1 MPKYVYKCLE
11 CNQLYEVI
19 HSFKENINTC
29 AQINKDS
36 QCEVTAMLERV
47 PQHIN
52 FLKKQEKEAPVGQ
65 IVNDHIE
72 KTKEEVKEYKNEMI
86 NWSPKK

>member
-52 FLKKQEKEAPVGQ
+52 FL
-65 IVNDHIE
+65 NIE
-72 KTKEEVKEYKNEMI
+72 KTKEEVNEHKNEMI